1 MPWTCLPGEPPNV
14 NWCNGAGGAGLYKNP
29 PEAWRGARTRG
40 EPLTSCLYSLGCL
53 LRRSAAIVFLLTLN
67 ATGNVR
73 LFWCKTGLPYN
84 SIEILVLG
92 NITNTGSKPVNL
104 KGGWMIIPFSMGV
117 QTQYEGIWKRQTNPT
132 DYFKIFCW

>member
-1 MPWTCLPGEPPNV
+1 MSTGAMVLEALTCTGTRLRP
-14 NWCNGAGGAGLYKNP
+14 GGAP
-29 PEAWRGARTRG
+29 T
-40 EPLTSCLYSLGCL
+40 LTVSHCSRVSASCH
-53 LRRSAAIVFLLTLN
+53 AALQYLF
-67 ATGNVR
+67 VR
-73 LFWCKTGLPYN
+73 LSDLGDVKCFWCGTGLPYN

-117 QTQYEGIWKRQTNPT
+117 HTQFEGIWKRQSNPT